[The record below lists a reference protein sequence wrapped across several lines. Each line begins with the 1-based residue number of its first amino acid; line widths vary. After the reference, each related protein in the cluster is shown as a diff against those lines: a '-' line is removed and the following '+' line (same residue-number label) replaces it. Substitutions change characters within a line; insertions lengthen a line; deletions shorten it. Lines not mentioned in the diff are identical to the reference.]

1 MTNNYERQG
10 TMPRRRAASIAI
22 ALLAVALTV
31 GLLAGPA
38 QAALRH
44 IDGAVISKNAENRTV
59 KLSTQ
64 SGTVRI
70 KVNGT
75 TEFERIAGFGALR
88 KGMQIEVDAQSTSN
102 GLVAKQVEPQGGNGG
117 GGGGSGDDSGGDD
130 HGSGGPGA
138 DDGPNHT

>member
-1 MTNNYERQG
+1 MI
-10 TMPRRRAASIAI
+10 RRRAT
-22 ALLAVALTV
+22 LLATVVLSGALTV
-31 GLLAGPA
+31 GLVAAPA

-44 IDGAVISKNAENRTV
+44 IDGTVVSKNSDNRTFRI
-59 KLSTQ
+59 STQ
-64 SGTVRI
+64 SGNTIRI

-88 KGMQIEVDAQSTSN
+88 KGMQIEVDAQTTAN

-117 GGGGSGDDSGGDD
+117 EGDDDSGGDD
-130 HGSGGPGA
+130 HGGDGGGS